1 MNKFSQRRFAINL
14 TRGSFSRILICMFM
28 AAASTAA
35 IAQAGHLDKT
45 FANHGIFSDS
55 FSGETNF
62 ATAVVLQPDGKIL
75 IGGQTGDSFG
85 GVIRLNTNGTL
96 DNSFGTEGVMELK
109 FRVVDNVVS
118 GLAVQ
123 SDGKIVVAGTGI
135 PGGGALDRLNS
146 DGSLDTS
153 FGTDGSVF
161 VFPMNPGQLVLQPD
175 GKIVLVGNTA
185 LSFNPTVFAMQR
197 YNSNGQLDTMFG
209 SGGTAPLLNPGA
221 IVLQPD
227 GKFLIAGL
235 DRYNSNGSLDNS
247 FGVHGQAATLAG
259 GAIALQANGQ
269 IVTAGSFIDKLS
281 LAGGVSAFGLERF
294 NSDGSTD
301 ASFGTRGIAFTNF
314 PNAPQTGAAAVA
326 IQSNGDIVAAGEAG
340 TAGNQPTQS
349 FALARYLSSGQ
360 LDTTFGNGGRVTT
373 SFGSG
378 VVAAI
383 SAMAIQADGK
393 IVVVGNSAQSS
404 WEVARYLA
412 Q

>member
-1 MNKFSQRRFAINL
+1 
-14 TRGSFSRILICMFM
+14 
-28 AAASTAA
+28 
-35 IAQAGHLDKT
+35 
-45 FANHGIFSDS
+45 
-55 FSGETNF
+55 
-62 ATAVVLQPDGKIL
+62 
-75 IGGQTGDSFG
+75 
-85 GVIRLNTNGTL
+85 
-96 DNSFGTEGVMELK
+96 
-109 FRVVDNVVS
+109 
-118 GLAVQ
+118 
-123 SDGKIVVAGTGI
+123 
-135 PGGGALDRLNS
+135 
-146 DGSLDTS
+146 
-153 FGTDGSVF
+153 
-161 VFPMNPGQLVLQPD
+161 
-175 GKIVLVGNTA
+175 
-185 LSFNPTVFAMQR
+185 MQR